1 MSYLCWWGFKVEI
14 ELVVNVVTELIIK
27 DLYEVKVND
36 GWRYYDQQFR
46 NLR

>member
-1 MSYLCWWGFKVEI
+1 MLKYMS
-14 ELVVNVVTELIIK
+14 IIK
-27 DLYEVKVND
+27 DLYEVKIND